1 MSLTQ
6 HHTHV
11 NDIPVTINHY
21 SRGTRG
27 ENDARRLAAKLERG
41 AEAIRRVENAPTGV
55 DVWIE
60 PPEKMDVEMT
70 RYPTPD
76 GYSVTSISHFGNG
89 NICVT
94 YEVDA

>member
-11 NDIPVTINHY
+11 NDIPVTINQY
-21 SRGTRG
+21 SHGTRG
-27 ENDARRLAAKLERG
+27 ENDARRLAAELERG
-41 AEAIRRVENAPTGV
+41 AEAVRRVENAPTGV

-60 PPEKMDVEMT
+60 PPAKAGVEMT

-76 GYSVTSISHFGNG
+76 GFRVKHISHFGDG
-89 NICVT
+89 DVCVT